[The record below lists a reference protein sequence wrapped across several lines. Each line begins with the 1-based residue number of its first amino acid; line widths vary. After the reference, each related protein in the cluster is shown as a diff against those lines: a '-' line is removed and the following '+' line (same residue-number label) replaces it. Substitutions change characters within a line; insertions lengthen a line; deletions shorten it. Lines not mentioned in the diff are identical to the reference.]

1 MIQRRGKKKR
11 NDRIFASDSLQSV
24 HEAIRGI
31 LPENAVKEALA
42 AEDFFVEAVCGDERQ
57 VLVLALCDAGAESD
71 SRAC

>member
-42 AEDFFVEAVCGDERQ
+42 AEDFFVEVVCGDERQ
-57 VLVLALCDAGAESD
+57 VHWRKKASKPQVGVMA
-71 SRAC
+71 